1 MRKKLTINKTTFFFC
16 TYIGTIGGTV
26 AAKEMKEYIRNTYR
40 SCIIDSND
48 LNDLKEDLLREKKR
62 VLENNPRAKDIPLVM
77 YGLKTGANAYL
88 AVNGETVMTLLKCR
102 GIVKFERP

>member
-1 MRKKLTINKTTFFFC
+1 MGLTINKTTFFFC

-77 YGLKTGANAYL
+77 YGLKTGTNAYL